1 MGRELTRRH
10 AVLFERKAG
19 NPVSFVRD
27 VYQYGKLRE
36 LTSFAVWEALH
47 RLRLFPKGQ
56 YLRFGRGAVLSLTDE
71 RPDRAAFIQTIS
83 RHFSGRGLALRRSAH
98 NWKLLFQNRGE
109 LLGCLYPDDRSLV
122 RSSDDGATI
131 TFLARFPERIKSL
144 YVSRNGMI
152 LVCVKG
158 TVYRSSDG
166 GNSFSNCLELGSGE
180 SFFRH
185 NNEVTETP
193 DGTLIMGEYGNV
205 WQGSRWRPL
214 AYLYFSSDN
223 GATWDRSDFLIG
235 RGTNK
240 HVHLVRYSRLFD
252 KVFMADGDNYKKV
265 WTCDVPTAAGVRDP
279 ACWRPINRYHIQM
292 GGYTSVVETGGRLI
306 FGTDYQGGTNF
317 IVSTR
322 DGETFEKRIVPDPYR
337 RSPIDNMVL
346 RCTQAGNEIWAL
358 LPYSTPHSK
367 CLLMVSSDGGAS
379 WDRVIEY
386 DRAAHK
392 VWLLNAS
399 RGVCDTLYFSVEERQ
414 SGARVV
420 FTVSD
425 A

>member
-10 AVLFERKAG
+10 ATLFERKTG
-19 NPVSFVRD
+19 RPVAFARD

-36 LTSFAVWEALH
+36 LSSFAVWELLH
-47 RLRLFPKGQ
+47 RLHLFPKRQ
-56 YLRFGRGAVLSLTDE
+56 YLSFGRGEVLSLTDE
-71 RPDRAAFIQTIS
+71 RPDRDAFLQLIS

-98 NWKLLFQNRGE
+98 SWKLLFQDRAE
-109 LLGCLYPDDRSLV
+109 LLGCLYPDDRNLV
-122 RSSDDGATI
+122 RSSDDGATT

-144 YVSRNGMI
+144 YVTRRGTL

-158 TVYRSSDG
+158 AVYRSSDG
-166 GNSFSNCLELGSGE
+166 GIAFDRCLELGSGE

-185 NNEVTETP
+185 NNEITETP
-193 DGTLIMGEYGNV
+193 DGTLLIGEYGNV
-205 WQGSRWRPL
+205 WEGSRWRPL
-214 AYLYFSSDN
+214 AYLYVSPDD
-223 GATWDRSDFLIG
+223 GTTWERTDFLIG

-240 HVHLVRYSRLFD
+240 HVHLVYYSTLFD
-252 KVFMADGDNYKKV
+252 EVFMADGDNFKKV
-265 WTCDVPTAAGVRDP
+265 WACDEPTAAGLGDP
-279 ACWRPINRYHIQM
+279 DCWRPINRFHIQM
-292 GGYTSVVETGGRLI
+292 GGYTSVVETDGRLI

-322 DGETFEKRIVPDPYR
+322 DGKSFEKRVVPDPYR

-346 RCTQAGNEIWAL
+346 RRARAGNEIWAL

-367 CLLMVSSDGGAS
+367 CLLMMSSDGGAS
-379 WDRVIEY
+379 WERMIEY

-399 RGVCDTLYFSVEERQ
+399 RDVSDRLYFSVEERK